1 MILALAPL
9 LLVLAETAPAS
20 GTDLVI
26 NPWAQLGATGGL
38 IALLIVAIR
47 VLYKSQADTSARE
60 RARADAAEADNDRLY
75 RELVDRLVPTILDA
89 QRATLDAVTE
99 LRVARDEMRTLRER
113 R

>member
-1 MILALAPL
+1 MIALAPL

-47 VLYKSQADTSARE
+47 VLWKAQADTI
-60 RARADAAEADNDRLY
+60 ADLK
-75 RELVDRLVPTILDA
+75 A
-89 QRATLDAVTE
+89 QRDKADGDLEELHREIRGQMIPALVEANRTMTRVVALLD
-99 LRVARDEMRTLRER
+99 DGR

>member
-1 MILALAPL
+1 MILALGQP

-20 GTDLVI
+20 GTDLVV

-47 VLYKSQADTSARE
+47 VLYKAQADTIADLKAQRDKADGDLEELHRE
-60 RARADAAEADNDRLY
+60 IRGQMIPALVEANRTM
-75 RELVDRLVPTILDA
+75 VRLVALLD
-89 QRATLDAVTE
+89 DG
-99 LRVARDEMRTLRER
+99 R

>member
-1 MILALAPL
+1 MILALGPL

-20 GTDLVI
+20 GTDLII

-47 VLYKSQADTSARE
+47 VLYKAQADTI
-60 RARADAAEADNDRLY
+60 ADLK
-75 RELVDRLVPTILDA
+75 A
-89 QRATLDAVTE
+89 QRDKADGDLEELHREIRGQMIPALVEANRTMVRVVALLD
-99 LRVARDEMRTLRER
+99 DGR

>member
-1 MILALAPL
+1 MLTLAPL

-47 VLYKSQADTSARE
+47 VLWKAQADTI
-60 RARADAAEADNDRLY
+60 ADLK
-75 RELVDRLVPTILDA
+75 A
-89 QRATLDAVTE
+89 QRDKADGDLEELHREIRGQMIPALVEANRTMTRVVALLD
-99 LRVARDEMRTLRER
+99 DGR